1 MHYEITALC
10 LVTQDSI
17 IKRQL
22 ICEAVTK
29 SDGELFSF
37 IIFTTEKEAAKLTEK
52 KIRKKNIYMNPNQI
66 RYSSLGRKAQVF
78 DIYFMDII
86 WFT

>member
-1 MHYEITALC
+1 MHYEIAALC

-22 ICEAVTK
+22 ICKAVTK

-52 KIRKKNIYMNPNQI
+52 KIRKKKYLYESQSDKILFL
-66 RYSSLGRKAQVF
+66 R
-78 DIYFMDII
+78 
-86 WFT
+86 

>member
-1 MHYEITALC
+1 MCYEITALC

-29 SDGELFSF
+29 SYRELFNF
-37 IIFTTEKEAAKLTEK
+37 IIFTIEKEPAKL
-52 KIRKKNIYMNPNQI
+52 RKKMSKTKYVYESWSDTLPL
-66 RYSSLGRKAQVF
+66 S
-78 DIYFMDII
+78 
-86 WFT
+86 